1 MVILYLGPLTAI
13 FNGKVT
19 LVGINSFVA
28 GACSLDYPDGFARV
42 TFRRDWILS
51 NSDAGSWQC
60 TGVIGKLFR
69 TYVLF

>member
-13 FNGKVT
+13 VNGKVT

-51 NSDAGSWQC
+51 NSDAGS
-60 TGVIGKLFR
+60 
-69 TYVLF
+69 